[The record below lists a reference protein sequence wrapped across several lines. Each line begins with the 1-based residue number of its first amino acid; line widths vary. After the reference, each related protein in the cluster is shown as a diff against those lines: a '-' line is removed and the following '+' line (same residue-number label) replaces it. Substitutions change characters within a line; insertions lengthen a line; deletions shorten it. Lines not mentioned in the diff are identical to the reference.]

1 MQNISL
7 TSEVAQFVCCCC
19 FWTSWL
25 WNRFLSPFFL
35 TLLLTNVSFQ
45 CFHVLSTCFGFF
57 VSEFL
62 REEVIVLL
70 AAQFVTFFNQTA
82 LEVQIETLIQIKWSV
97 FSISFLDFF
106 FLNHFKPCESIQT
119 KFYLANKHNETKGFN
134 GLCPQTMV
142 TPLTQK
148 YFSFGELENSV
159 MYFLGGVVVIA
170 GFLFVRWLS
179 RHVTE
184 RVILAIGLCMCNISC
199 IWCLIFLAK
208 PLG

>member
-106 FLNHFKPCESIQT
+106 LKIILNPVRAYKLSFILPTNIMRLKDLTGCVLRPWW
-119 KFYLANKHNETKGFN
+119 
-134 GLCPQTMV
+134 
-142 TPLTQK
+142 PLW
-148 YFSFGELENSV
+148 
-159 MYFLGGVVVIA
+159 
-170 GFLFVRWLS
+170 R
-179 RHVTE
+179 R
-184 RVILAIGLCMCNISC
+184 NISALGSWRTA
-199 IWCLIFLAK
+199 WCTFLVV
-208 PLG
+208 